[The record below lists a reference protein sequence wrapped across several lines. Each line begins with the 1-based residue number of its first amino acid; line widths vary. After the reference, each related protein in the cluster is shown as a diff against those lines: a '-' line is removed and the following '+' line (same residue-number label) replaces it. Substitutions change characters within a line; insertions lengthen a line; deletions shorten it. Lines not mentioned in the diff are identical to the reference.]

1 MKEALA
7 ALLSVLWLGT
17 VLAADAPAGASM
29 QGFARYESNKWLFR
43 ACMGRGKASALS
55 ARGLPF
61 IDATPDRVLSAAI
74 QQRWQQSAEP
84 LRGIYTEITGHV
96 EEGRLTATQ
105 LHRALGWVA
114 SCAERPANIPDG
126 ARAWAAG
133 NEPSWGFVLDGK
145 SATLRTME
153 RVLTWPAAAWKSDRS
168 TAVFEASVGAGR
180 IRVEFSDGLCSDTM
194 SEAAFGRRAVA
205 AVNGAF
211 YAGCGLIR

>member
-1 MKEALA
+1 MKGALA
-7 ALLSVLWLGT
+7 ALMSALWLGT
-17 VLAADAPAGASM
+17 VLAADAPAGVSM

-43 ACMGRGKASALS
+43 ACVGRGKVSALN

-61 IDATPDRVLSAAI
+61 IDATPDRVLTAAI

-84 LRGIYTEITGHV
+84 LRGIYLEITGYV
-96 EEGRLTATQ
+96 EEGRVTATQ

-114 SCAERPANIPDG
+114 SCAERPSNIPDG

-145 SATLRTME
+145 SATLRTMDG
-153 RVLTWPAAAWKSDRS
+153 VLTWPAAVWKPDGS
-168 TAVFEASVGAGR
+168 TAVFEASAVAGR
-180 IRVEFSDGLCSDTM
+180 IRVELSDGLCSDTM
-194 SEAAFGRRAVA
+194 SEAAFGRRVVA

-211 YAGCGLIR
+211 YTGCGLIR